1 MIVYFSYPQQIE
13 SLFVELI
20 LPAKITFYKIKLTNF

>member
-20 LPAKITFYKIKLTNF
+20 LPAKITFYKIKLANF